1 MLYNELGMSRS
12 IPSVFFRCH
21 MITSYFYFFLF
32 ASPYIFCIYSSFFIY
47 LIPPFPDFHPIGRY
61 YKNPKR
67 WEARARERVKGGG
80 GGGEKTCTSMEP
92 VCVTRIWI
100 PTRQEWLLGKKRKK
114 IKGKVENNVFV
125 YHTDGFIQSCYD
137 QKGKKAY
144 FSQT

>member
-1 MLYNELGMSRS
+1 
-12 IPSVFFRCH
+12 

-80 GGGEKTCTSMEP
+80 GGGREDLHVDGTGLCYENMNSNTSGM
-92 VCVTRIWI
+92 II
-100 PTRQEWLLGKKRKK
+100 GKKRKK